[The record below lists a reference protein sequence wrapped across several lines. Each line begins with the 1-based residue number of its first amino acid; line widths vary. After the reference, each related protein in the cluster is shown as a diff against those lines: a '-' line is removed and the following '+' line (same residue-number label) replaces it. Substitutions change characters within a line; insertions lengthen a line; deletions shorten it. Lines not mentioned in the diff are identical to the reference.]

1 MGGAPFSIDAED
13 EAETMLHRA
22 DMGRSSAAPVRNR
35 GGGCWAESD
44 RRLSHDVT
52 DDCGKTRW
60 PGGAFEAQDKQAR
73 PTGVIDACGIL
84 WRWCGR
90 RVGVF
95 LW

>member
-52 DDCGKTRW
+52 ERLW
-60 PGGAFEAQDKQAR
+60 QDA
-73 PTGVIDACGIL
+73 VA
-84 WRWCGR
+84 GR
-90 RVGVF
+90 SLRSSG
-95 LW
+95 